1 MLAIQSLSYQDGALR
16 PLVYSLIQNTVLS
29 PEVQKIIT
37 FFSDSVALKALAEQT
52 KAMMDESIRY
62 IKEQQREEQR
72 RALTSAAYA
81 KAERETPEV
90 KIKDI
95 QREIGEAVYDG
106 GEDNDDPREGQGRES
121 AKQIIQK
128 RYFKKVQARR
138 DDVRNLSRKYQRMAS
153 VAAKRGILVPLGSGG
168 DEPVFGGGKRRTMKD
183 KSKSKRNA
191 RNQTHRKR
199 KGKAV
204 GKRTAT
210 AHRPKTARN
219 AKKITKKSTSNTKTK
234 RSAKPAKKRA
244 INRRARNARNA
255 RKDRK

>member
-1 MLAIQSLSYQDGALR
+1 LSYEGGALR
-16 PLVYSLIQNTVLS
+16 PLVEYLQTAVESREVSDLIGFL
-29 PEVQKIIT
+29 
-37 FFSDSVALKALAEQT
+37 SDSDALQALALQT

-106 GEDNDDPREGQGRES
+106 GDDPREGKGRKT
-121 AKQIIQK
+121 AKQVISGRLLKEARAK
-128 RYFKKVQARR
+128 REGDIRTS
-138 DDVRNLSRKYQRMAS
+138 SRKYQRMAK
-153 VAAKRGILVPLGSGG
+153 VAERRGLLSSGG
-168 DEPVFGGGKRRTMKD
+168 DEPVFGGGKRRTMKN
-183 KSKSKRNA
+183 KSKSKRNPK
-191 RNQTHRKR
+191 NQTHRKR
-199 KGKAV
+199 KGKVV

-219 AKKITKKSTSNTKTK
+219 AKKITKKKKSNTKTQ

-244 INRRARNARNA
+244 INRRARNARKE
-255 RKDRK
+255 RK